1 MLETDLYAPVKRL
14 LEQQGYVVKAEIG
27 RCDVMAL
34 RENEAPVIVEL
45 KTGLTLKLLLQAID
59 RQTLTDTVYLAVPAP
74 CFERE
79 RQALKLLRRLGLGLI
94 VVRGDR
100 AAAELD
106 PAPYRPRKN
115 TRRTALLLRE
125 FARRHGDSNSGGSTR
140 RTLMTAYRQD
150 ALRCADHIARDGKAK
165 VADIRQ
171 RAGVERAAS
180 ILQNDVYGWF
190 YRIERGSY
198 GLTAKGEEAL
208 RTYAPALAAMR
219 NAAPVASAAL

>member
-1 MLETDLYAPVKRL
+1 MLETDLYAPVKNL
-14 LEQQGYVVKAEIG
+14 LEQQGYTVKAEIG

-59 RQTLTDTVYLAVPAP
+59 RQTLTDTVYLAVPAS

-94 VVRGDR
+94 VIRGGM

-115 TRRTALLLRE
+115 TRRTTLLLRE
-125 FARRHGDSNSGGSTR
+125 FARRHGDANCGGSTR
-140 RTLMTAYRQD
+140 RALLTAYRQD

-165 VADIRQ
+165 VAEIRQ
-171 RAGVERAAS
+171 SAGVERAAS

-198 GLTAKGEEAL
+198 GLTSKGKDAL

-219 NAAPVASAAL
+219 SAAPTASAAL